1 MMKGFSTGFVIIAVA
16 ALLVLGGW
24 WYYRSQ
30 PAGPAG
36 TESTSTPAT
45 GGTATTGNSAPAP
58 LAPTTVAATGN
69 ANIDASVSGITKS
82 ADAYSTQAS
91 SEDGTEGAAQLNTSL
106 NNQPA
111 YVQ

>member
-1 MMKGFSTGFVIIAVA
+1 MVMKGMGSAVVIVVVA

-24 WYYRSQ
+24 YWSHSR
-30 PAGPAG
+30 GPIG
-36 TESTSTPAT
+36 TTEESTTTPAT
-45 GGTATTGNSAPAP
+45 GSETATAGTSVTP
-58 LAPTTVAATGN
+58 TGN
-69 ANIDASVSGITKS
+69 ADIDASISSITKS
-82 ADAYSTQAS
+82 ADAYSEQAN